1 MFLVYHNKKNKTM
14 LEPADENDDKQLQL
28 SVEAIVFAAE
38 KSVSSIEI
46 KVALEALWDTTIEFL
61 ALDAAVENLLLKYRG
76 DEYPFE
82 VVEISGGLRFLSK
95 GAYHGAIGSFLKQ
108 SAKKK
113 LTTSA
118 LETLAVIAYKQPITK
133 TEVEQ
138 IRGVNCDYTVQ
149 KLLEKELLSII
160 GRSDAPGRPLLYG
173 TSNKFM
179 DYFGIHSLEDLPRP
193 KDFAVSDNEIGAA
206 TDIVSDVN

>member
-1 MFLVYHNKKNKTM
+1 M
-14 LEPADENDDKQLQL
+14 LESADENDYKQLQL

-38 KSVSSIEI
+38 KSVSPLEI
-46 KVALEALWDTTIEFL
+46 KVALEALWDTTIDFL
-61 ALDAAVENLLLKYRG
+61 PLDTAIENLLLKYRA

-193 KDFAVSDNEIGAA
+193 KDFTVSDNEIGAV
-206 TDIVSDVN
+206 TDITSDAN